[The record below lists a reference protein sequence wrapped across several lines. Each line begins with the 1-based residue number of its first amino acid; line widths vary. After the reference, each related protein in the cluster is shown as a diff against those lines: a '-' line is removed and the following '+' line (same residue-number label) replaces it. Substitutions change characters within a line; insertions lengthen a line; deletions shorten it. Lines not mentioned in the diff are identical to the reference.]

1 MKLLFAAIVAALMG
15 IVVPGS
21 VWAQSTDAIS
31 RRLDALEKKNDTLEK
46 ENDALRDRMRRL
58 EANRQRMASV
68 PPPTTPSVAHAES
81 VPLAAFAK
89 ADQRTEVVSNPAFN
103 WTGFYVGAH
112 GGFARGQTIGP
123 NIGVEEQGSFGGI
136 QMGLNYQFLAHWVIG
151 LEQDAS
157 FGNILGSSPS
167 VGAIGTGTL
176 KIDAFGTFRER
187 VGYAWDRVMF
197 YETAGFAWAHANE
210 NTVRTSPSPESLEDN
225 RLMTGFAAGGGI
237 EVAATSNATV
247 KVEYLY
253 LDFGAKN
260 FNSGTD
266 QPFAADQHIQT
277 IKVGVNW
284 LFH

>member
-1 MKLLFAAIVAALMG
+1 MKYLFAAVLFTIASVL
-15 IVVPGS
+15 VPGS
-21 VWAQSTDAIS
+21 VSAQSNDVILQ
-31 RRLDALEKKNDTLEK
+31 RLDALEKGNDALAK
-46 ENDALRDRMRRL
+46 ENAALRDRVRRL
-58 EANRQRMASV
+58 EAKNTAVLHAAPAVPSPSTATYAMVTKGPVASA
-68 PPPTTPSVAHAES
+68 P
-81 VPLAAFAK
+81 
-89 ADQRTEVVSNPAFN
+89 VSPFN

-112 GGFARGQTIGP
+112 GGFARGQTIGT
-123 NIGVEEQGSFGGI
+123 NIGVDEHSGFGGI
-136 QMGLNYQFLAHWVIG
+136 QMGLNYQFLDHWVLG

-157 FGNILGSSPS
+157 FGNITGSSPI

-197 YETAGFAWAHANE
+197 YETAGFAWAHANV
-210 NTVRTSPSPESLEDN
+210 NSVRTSPSPESLEDN

-237 EVAATSNATV
+237 EVAATSNVTV
-247 KVEYLY
+247 KAEYLY

-260 FNSGTD
+260 FQSGTD